1 MRYSNKQLALY
12 NTINALLSLYASNK
26 FRDAINSGK
35 RRYVGNEV
43 AKFLLN
49 IFSYSVYNHRENTLL
64 LSKEVENRSA
74 TKPLPIEMSSGVT
87 LELDQVDLCM
97 DWMRRLH
104 GYIVCQEYD
113 ILKIVET
120 IEERGSESIID
131 ISAYKMLN
139 FPDVLDKCEFDKCK
153 SFARQSKASNDDDV
167 IHKHHYVP
175 QKYYWITSDMQLARL
190 LILMEPTE
198 NEFFII
204 PDITNWPWSSFTQI
218 FRSLIITYHYE
229 FGNLAKIKA
238 CKQCG
243 KMFIEKQTGMREYCS
258 PACRKKIHTLSLNP
272 NTTKC
277 LQRQNAFINYHFRE
291 LTDKDKPRPHLIY
304 IEDCN
309 DCAGRN
315 NLPKGGHCRILIER
329 NTELLKL
336 IFPDKGRE
344 GFAEDC

>member
-1 MRYSNKQLALY
+1 MRYSDKQLTLY
-12 NTINALLSLYASNK
+12 NTVNVLLSLYASK
-26 FRDAINSGK
+26 EFHDAIKSGN
-35 RRYVGNEV
+35 RQYVGNEV
-43 AKFLLN
+43 AKLLLN
-49 IFSYSVYNHRENTLL
+49 IFSYSVYNHRENRLL
-64 LSKEVENRSA
+64 LSKEVENRST
-74 TKPLPIEMSSGVT
+74 TKPLSIEMSSGVT

-120 IEERGSESIID
+120 IEKHESEAIGDTSTYIMQDFPDIID
-131 ISAYKMLN
+131 KRELDTSISLAKQN
-139 FPDVLDKCEFDKCK
+139 Q
-153 SFARQSKASNDDDV
+153 ARSDDDV
-167 IHKHHYVP
+167 IYKHHYEP
-175 QKYYWITSDMQLARL
+175 QKYYWITSDMQLVRL
-190 LILMEPTE
+190 LILMEPAE

-218 FRSLIITYHYE
+218 FRSLIVTYHYE
-229 FGNLAKIKA
+229 FGNLARIRA
-238 CKQCG
+238 CKRCG
-243 KMFIEKQTGMREYCS
+243 VMFIEKQKGRRDYCS
-258 PACRKKIHTLSLNP
+258 SACRKKIHTLSLNP
-272 NTTKC
+272 NITKC

-336 IFPDKGRE
+336 ISPDKDRE